1 MDRMVYRVLVD
12 GTRPFRAQGYPYKR
26 QDMKSV
32 REDYTHAVVWRPR
45 SDHDEAKVYSYA
57 SSLERAEKLA
67 GQGNRREHRAAV
79 ERGEDGPDSEFLVV
93 PLAWR
98 WESDRP
104 RTHWRR
110 CDGIEADGYRWEEAY
125 PGGGT
130 KGYTSPPPEE
140 EWVIEARSG
149 QRYRLF
155 DTRRSTLGGAHDATE
170 ISPPG
175 GTLRRPDVE
184 AMNERE
190 GWCRFAAIPFVVDP
204 DREVTP

>member
-1 MDRMVYRVLVD
+1 MAYSDRFTYRVLVD

-26 QDMKSV
+26 QDMTSV
-32 REDYTHAVVWRPR
+32 RQDYTHAVVWRRR
-45 SDHDEAKVYSYA
+45 SDHDEARVYSYA
-57 SSLERAEKLA
+57 SSLERAEKFA
-67 GQGNRREHRAAV
+67 GQKSRKAHRAAV
-79 ERGEDGPDSEFLVV
+79 EQGKDGPDSEYLVV

-98 WESDRP
+98 WA
-104 RTHWRR
+104 
-110 CDGIEADGYRWEEAY
+110 ADKRSHSYGYRWEEAA
-125 PGGGT
+125 PGGL

-155 DTRRSTLGGAHDATE
+155 DTRRSTPSGAASGATE

-175 GTLRRPDVE
+175 GTRRRPDVE

-204 DREVTP
+204 DEEVTNG

>member
-1 MDRMVYRVLVD
+1 MAYSDRIVYRVLVD

-26 QDMKSV
+26 QDMTSV
-32 REDYTHAVVWRPR
+32 RQDYTHAVVWRRR
-45 SDHDEAKVYSYA
+45 SDHDEARVYSYA

-67 GQGNRREHRAAV
+67 GQKSRKAHRAAV
-79 ERGEDGPDSEFLVV
+79 EQGKDGPDSEYLVV

-98 WESDRP
+98 WA
-104 RTHWRR
+104 
-110 CDGIEADGYRWEEAY
+110 ADKRSHSYGYRWEEAA
-125 PGGGT
+125 PGGL

-155 DTRRSTLGGAHDATE
+155 DTRRSTPGPHAATE

-175 GTLRRPDVE
+175 GTPRRPDVE

-204 DREVTP
+204 DEEANDG

>member
-1 MDRMVYRVLVD
+1 MDKIIYRVLVD

-67 GQGNRREHRAAV
+67 GRGNRREHRAAV

-98 WESDRP
+98 WDAEKWSP
-104 RTHWRR
+104 RY
-110 CDGIEADGYRWEEAY
+110 GYRWEEAY

-155 DTRRSTLGGAHDATE
+155 DTRRSTPGPHAAQETSG
-170 ISPPG
+170 PG